1 MLDNYNISIVFP
13 RMKYA
18 SGDPP
23 LGPLYIA
30 TYLKRA
36 LNANVQLIDT
46 TFHHDYSY
54 VFKRIVNYSTDI
66 VGIYI
71 DTIMFNDAIFIAH
84 MAKSLGKF
92 VIAGG
97 PHATI
102 MPETVIPHVDAIII
116 GEGEKPLLE
125 FLTALPSIKSVRG
138 SWTKNEEQLFKSG
151 ELNIVD
157 NLDDIPFP
165 DHSFLEYWKYMQY
178 WHYMDATGKNL
189 KGTNIIASRG
199 CPFHCTYCQP
209 TLRKMFGSKLRYRSP
224 ENVVEEIL
232 ELKRL
237 YNIQSFMFQD
247 DTFTINKKW
256 VYEFVEIFSK
266 KQSGIV
272 WGCNTRADTVDKQLL
287 REMYKAGLRKIHIGA
302 ESANER
308 ILNDIYKKGIV
319 PEQVKETVSI
329 AHEIGIKTLT
339 FFMLGAPGETKKE
352 ILKTIKFARQ
362 IRSDEV
368 TFNLTQPLPGTGLY
382 DIISTDPKYM
392 VVQDFT
398 KFDYY
403 NKRAFKDVTISNQA
417 LKLLRIIAFFYVYS
431 SLDAFIYMIR
441 HISSRS
447 GIKKLFAKFKRVF
460 S

>member
-13 RMKYA
+13 RMRYL

-30 TYLKRA
+30 TYLKKY
-36 LNANVQLIDT
+36 LKANVQIIDT
-46 TFHHDYSY
+46 TFHPSYDY

-71 DTIMFNDAIFIAH
+71 DTIMYNDAINLAQI
-84 MAKSLGKF
+84 AKSLGKF

-102 MPETVIPHVDAIII
+102 MPETVIPFVDAIVI
-116 GEGEKPLLE
+116 GEGEKSSLE
-125 FLTALPSIKSVRG
+125 FLRNLPDLKPVRG
-138 SWTKNEEQLFKSG
+138 VWFKDKD
-151 ELNIVD
+151 NIVKSKELYIID
-157 NLDDIPFP
+157 ELDDIQFP
-165 DHSFLEYWKYMQY
+165 DHRFIEYEKYMQY
-178 WHYMDATGKNL
+178 WHYMDATGMNL
-189 KGTNIIASRG
+189 RGINIIASRG

-224 ENVVEEIL
+224 DNVIEEIL

-256 VYEFVEIFSK
+256 VEEFVDKFSTRRA
-266 KQSGIV
+266 GII
-272 WGCNTRADTVDKQLL
+272 WGCNTRADTINKDLL
-287 REMYKAGLRKIHIGA
+287 KVMYEAGLRKIHIGA
-302 ESANER
+302 ESASINV
-308 ILNDIYKKGIV
+308 LNNIYKKGIV
-319 PEQVKETVSI
+319 PEQVRSVVLM

-352 ILKTIKFARQ
+352 LFKTIHFARA
-362 IRSDEV
+362 IKSDEV
-368 TFNLTQPLPGTGLY
+368 TFNLTQPLPATDLY
-382 DIISTDPKYM
+382 DLIIKDSNYKI
-392 VVQDFT
+392 VQDFT

-403 NKRAFKDVTISNQA
+403 NKRAFRDKTVSNFT
-417 LKLLRIIAFFYVYS
+417 LKFIRILGFFYVYTTVH
-431 SLDAFIYMIR
+431 SLIYIIK
-441 HISSRS
+441 HISSKS